1 MKSEKLSR
9 LDPANIKDILI
20 RARFYKELRQG
31 QSDWDEWEV
40 SLDEV
45 AMPEL
50 ISLRYYG
57 TAQLKKIVAECAG
70 LDDLRGELRSGSV
83 IKLPPVKWVR
93 TRIRY
98 YCEFEMQ

>member
-1 MKSEKLSR
+1 MKQPKLSR

-20 RARFYKELRQG
+20 RARFYKELKQG
-31 QSDWDEWEV
+31 QADWEEWEV
-40 SLDEV
+40 SIDEI

-50 ISLRYYG
+50 ISFRYYG
-57 TAQLKKIVAECAG
+57 TPQLKKVVAVCAG
-70 LDDLRGELRSGSV
+70 LDDLRDELKSGS
-83 IKLPPVKWVR
+83 IIRLPPVKWVR